1 MHRIWQSR
9 GIPAAKSTSHLDK
22 LEPIANG
29 VVSHYAHSYTST
41 PLMPCRNPQAVGKAL
56 QHIWITDDVL
66 AEAFHRFMRVSQTS
80 RRYGSSVP
88 GPLEA
93 RRRLAKRKMG
103 MAAVA
108 SGSAPPDGDIGE
120 LFGVGAVRPPPD
132 FERGWRWEAPTPHWA
147 TSAGRKKV
155 KKKADEWQWA
165 GISPDGTL
173 WDQIQES
180 VTHEEEQRADDF
192 LCIPPDPVADSK
204 ASFDAL
210 LKPLEGKMVL
220 DEGDVRRVL
229 EFWNSPANVP
239 EAELTQRF
247 IEWLSSR
254 NLADDKL
261 WHSIVN
267 HIKGRMT
274 GLAMSYNEYLSILT
288 CVRKRSEDWAR
299 VLHRVAAFPRSAH
312 HLYPRLT
319 EHTLTNLTDPDEQKA
334 KISVWLSCVR
344 QGRRKIDSGY
354 EPTEPWAETYSL
366 LSKHFQ
372 PSDFAEHF
380 GSLPRQRFAIVL
392 LRFWVPRYIEMSK
405 SRSKAPDSTLT
416 QHALDW
422 ATVDAGNERIIR
434 PPEYRLPEDTA
445 LQSISELLAK
455 HDLQAKAYAL
465 NELVLLL
472 ASNGLPH
479 SRLQDE
485 IFTVYTAT
493 QPNSTIKNLFMD
505 LRRRKRDSLTTQIAV
520 KLVRHFIESGD
531 IANAYYVF
539 TTAPTVPLLQFFDLP
554 RRLIEEGR
562 THGEKVFR
570 ILNRRAPEDIVAEPF
585 RIVSKLW
592 LKQKHIDVVHIAAY
606 AWATSPH
613 LSARTAFRRVW
624 ECYRFLKD
632 RGAPFTP
639 LMSRAMVKAGITRA
653 IKENGRLSK
662 FQVKY
667 IIQTVK
673 FIEGEEIAKE
683 VDRLVFEHWRRVRL
697 AIPAYRPGTPDGQR
711 WFDMKR
717 RLWQRRG
724 GTSYRPPI
732 MAKEDGFEELDG
744 AVAVAEPSNWNDV
757 EAEVEST
764 WQEMVEVLG
773 DTRYD
778 PATFE
783 AGRHEPTVNANP
795 SHSDA
800 TAHTGSATDYRP
812 FLAEE
817 QECGETGAAT
827 GMADNSNPD
836 VGAYPPRGLDCTVDA
851 NPVLP
856 STETSWP
863 KIYKPSLSEE
873 EKLGESHARA
883 DVIDSLDLER
893 QPVVTEDPK
902 QTDDTLLASLAT
914 PTVIRCVRSTVSSK
928 VTGAGRATRS
938 HHRRRLLN
946 IEKVQLGDSENHSQ

>member
-1 MHRIWQSR
+1 
-9 GIPAAKSTSHLDK
+9 
-22 LEPIANG
+22 
-29 VVSHYAHSYTST
+29 
-41 PLMPCRNPQAVGKAL
+41 MPCCNTQAVCKAL
-56 QHIWITDDVL
+56 QHIWITDDLL
-66 AEAFHRFMRVSQTS
+66 AEAFHRFLRVSQTS

-108 SGSAPPDGDIGE
+108 SGNAPLGSDIGA
-120 LFGVGAVRPPPD
+120 LFGAGAVRPPPD
-132 FERGWRWEAPTPHWA
+132 YERGWRWEAPAPQLATP
-147 TSAGRKKV
+147 AGRKKV
-155 KKKADEWQWA
+155 KKRVDEWQWA
-165 GISPDGTL
+165 GISSDGTL

-180 VTHEEEQRADDF
+180 VSPEEEQRAQNF

-210 LKPLEGKMVL
+210 LKPLEGRTVL
-220 DEGDVRRVL
+220 DKGDVSRVL
-229 EFWNSPANVP
+229 DFWNSPANVP
-239 EAELTQRF
+239 EAQLTQRF
-247 IEWLSSR
+247 IESLGSR
-254 NLADDKL
+254 SLRDDEL
-261 WHSIVN
+261 WHPIID
-267 HIKGRMT
+267 HIKDRVIKSS
-274 GLAMSYNEYLSILT
+274 MSYNEYLSILT
-288 CVRKRSEDWAR
+288 CVRKRSADWTRALYR
-299 VLHRVAAFPRSAH
+299 LAKFSRSFH
-312 HLYPRLT
+312 DVYPRLT
-319 EHTLTNLTDPDEQKA
+319 EHILTNFTDTDEQKA
-334 KISVWLSCVR
+334 NIRLWLSCVR
-344 QGRRKIDSGY
+344 PGRRKIDSGY

-380 GSLPRQRFAIVL
+380 GSLPRQRFSIVL

-405 SRSKAPDSTLT
+405 SHSRAPDSTLT
-416 QHALDW
+416 QHGLDW

-434 PPEYRLPEDTA
+434 PPGYRFPEDTA

-465 NELVLLL
+465 NELVVLL

-520 KLVRHFIESGD
+520 KLVRHFMESGD
-531 IANAYYVF
+531 IANAFYVF
-539 TTAPTVPLLQFFDLP
+539 TTTPTVPPLQFFDLP

-562 THGEKVFR
+562 THGEKVFQ

-653 IKENGRLSK
+653 IREDGRLSK

-667 IIQTVK
+667 IIQTVQY
-673 FIEGEEIAKE
+673 IEGEEIAKE
-683 VDRLVFEHWRRVRL
+683 VDRLVFEHWKRVRL
-697 AIPAYRPGTPDGQR
+697 AQPSYRAGTPDRQR

-724 GTSYRPPI
+724 GTVYRPPVFVAPPDEPAI
-732 MAKEDGFEELDG
+732 VAKKDGSEEVDEE
-744 AVAVAEPSNWNDV
+744 VAFAEPSKWQDV

-773 DTRYD
+773 DTLYD
-778 PATFE
+778 PATSK
-783 AGRHEPTVNANP
+783 AGRHEPTVNTNP

-800 TAHTGSATDYRP
+800 LAQTGSATDYRP

-817 QECGETGAAT
+817 QECVKTGAAT
-827 GMADNSNPD
+827 A
-836 VGAYPPRGLDCTVDA
+836 
-851 NPVLP
+851 LP
-856 STETSWP
+856 NTKTSVP
-863 KIYKPSLSEE
+863 KVSKPFLSEE
-873 EKLGESHARA
+873 EKLGEPHARA
-883 DVIDSLDLER
+883 AVVDSPNVEKK
-893 QPVVTEDPK
+893 PVVAGDSK
-902 QTDDTLLASLAT
+902 QTDDTPSASLAS
-914 PTVIRCVRSTVSSK
+914 PIVIRVVKSTVSSRGI
-928 VTGAGRATRS
+928 GAGRAKRS

-946 IEKVQLGDSENHSQ
+946 IGKVQP